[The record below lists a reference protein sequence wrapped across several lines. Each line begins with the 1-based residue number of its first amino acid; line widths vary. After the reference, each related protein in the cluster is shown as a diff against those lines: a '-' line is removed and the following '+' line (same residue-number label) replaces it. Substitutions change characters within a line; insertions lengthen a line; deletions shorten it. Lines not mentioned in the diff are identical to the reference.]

1 MRQRRAKIT
10 QDKHTST
17 QLPLTACRQRALCCA
32 SCPIQG
38 TEVGTHPRALVVR
51 AP

>member
-1 MRQRRAKIT
+1 MWQRRAQIT
-10 QDKHTST
+10 QDEYIPT
-17 QLPLTACRQRALCCA
+17 QLLLTACRQRALYCA

-38 TEVGTHPRALVVR
+38 TEVGTHPWALVVR